1 MPTEAC
7 HRGDPQDLCK
17 KQRWWV
23 LGDGTDCQAWQQ
35 VPSPTKPPRE
45 NLTEAPGTPPSTRRP
60 LATVTEDSSSSS
72 DLEQATV
79 TTQESSG
86 HDKGRS
92 RTPCRL
98 PLNSEG
104 GLLRAAQCRLGTLIW
119 KPPAISRRHCMLLN
133 SFAYGD
139 YSEPPFSFKL
149 MMLLTKSKRTFLLL
163 LLPFIFFPHLNQSL
177 SV

>member
-1 MPTEAC
+1 MAQIV
-7 HRGDPQDLCK
+7 RLGSKSLLPQNHLGRTLQKPLELLPPQGPLTDLMSEG
-17 KQRWWV
+17 
-23 LGDGTDCQAWQQ
+23 LSDSGYSD
-35 VPSPTKPPRE
+35 
-45 NLTEAPGTPPSTRRP
+45 
-60 LATVTEDSSSSS
+60 EDSSSSS
-72 DLEQATV
+72 DLQQATV

-133 SFAYGD
+133 SFATG
-139 YSEPPFSFKL
+139 
-149 MMLLTKSKRTFLLL
+149 TT
-163 LLPFIFFPHLNQSL
+163 QSL
-177 SV
+177 HSALN